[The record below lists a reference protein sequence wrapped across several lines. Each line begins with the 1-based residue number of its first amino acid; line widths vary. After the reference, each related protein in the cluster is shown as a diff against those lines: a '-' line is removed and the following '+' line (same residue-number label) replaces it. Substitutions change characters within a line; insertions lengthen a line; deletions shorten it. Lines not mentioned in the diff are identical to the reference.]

1 MYFKVTE
8 FNGIAPVVS
17 ARLLADGVA
26 QIAENVVLNSGRAVP
41 LRTNSQVTTGFSSGV
56 TALSN
61 AARTSIWRYTPEST
75 DYWLQW
81 DENVDV
87 VDGPLP
93 KDSYD
98 RVYLTG
104 EDFPRVGSEAS
115 MISGATYPSVTYK
128 LGVPVLELH
137 DNIADGAFSGFYG
150 AASTSDNP
158 VAGVIPVSYT
168 HLTLPTNREV

>member
-81 DENVDV
+81 NENVDV
-87 VDGPLP
+87 VD
-93 KDSYD
+93 
-98 RVYLTG
+98 
-104 EDFPRVGSEAS
+104 E
-115 MISGATYPSVTYK
+115 
-128 LGVPVLELH
+128 
-137 DNIADGAFSGFYG
+137 N
-150 AASTSDNP
+150 
-158 VAGVIPVSYT
+158 VS
-168 HLTLPTNREV
+168 LQKQKQ

>member
-41 LRTNSQVTTGFSSGV
+41 LRTNSDIATISGTG
-56 TALSN
+56 
-61 AARTSIWRYTPEST
+61 RTSIWRYTPEST

-87 VDGPLP
+87 VDGP
-93 KDSYD
+93 
-98 RVYLTG
+98 
-104 EDFPRVGSEAS
+104 
-115 MISGATYPSVTYK
+115 
-128 LGVPVLELH
+128 
-137 DNIADGAFSGFYG
+137 
-150 AASTSDNP
+150 
-158 VAGVIPVSYT
+158 
-168 HLTLPTNREV
+168 